1 MGAAFLK
8 SLGFTST
15 PPPSEALT
23 HLIPYQTPRYP
34 GDGNLAALGVAWG
47 SPTLLA
53 QQEGRGAAYVGII
66 FAGRPLDALR
76 LLWHSV
82 QYPRYPPGGVPRP
95 GAGWALKTAQ
105 RPRPAAR
112 RRQKATSL
120 GSKPFSS
127 KRALWPITLVTSNEE
142 GPSR

>member
-15 PPPSEALT
+15 PPPSETLT
-23 HLIPYQTPRYP
+23 HLTPTRP
-34 GDGNLAALGVAWG
+34 LATRETATTRLSGSHEG

-76 LLWHSV
+76 L
-82 QYPRYPPGGVPRP
+82 
-95 GAGWALKTAQ
+95 
-105 RPRPAAR
+105 
-112 RRQKATSL
+112 
-120 GSKPFSS
+120 
-127 KRALWPITLVTSNEE
+127 
-142 GPSR
+142 